1 MSFSHAAYAE
11 TQDRILQARDAQ
23 SSEAFSKHIDF
34 YQDPSGTLMIE
45 DILQTLSQKFEP
57 IKTTT
62 PQFGFTKNTIWLRA
76 HVQNKIPDVDTWYLH
91 VHENF
96 LPNYRVYLQRSN
108 GDLEILESHSPVT
121 NFSI

>member
-1 MSFSHAAYAE
+1 MIIGKNNRIFHMRSLTSLAIKFALCCIAIFMSFSHAAYAE

-76 HVQNKIPDVDTWYLH
+76 HVQNKTFNAQMVI
-91 VHENF
+91 
-96 LPNYRVYLQRSN
+96 
-108 GDLEILESHSPVT
+108 
-121 NFSI
+121 